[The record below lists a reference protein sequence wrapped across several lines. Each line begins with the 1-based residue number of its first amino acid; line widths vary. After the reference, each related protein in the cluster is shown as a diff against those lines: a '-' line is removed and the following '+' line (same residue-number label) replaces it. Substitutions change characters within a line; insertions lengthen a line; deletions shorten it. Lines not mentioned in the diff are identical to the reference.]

1 MDNLKRAVI
10 FMLLS
15 TSAFAVMNA
24 LAKFLKEFSTFELVF
39 FRSLGTLVITMTL
52 LTVYKIPLLGNKKG
66 LLIARGILGTLSL
79 LLFFG
84 SLKSLPVGTAV
95 TLRYLSPVFAAI
107 FALVFLK
114 ERIKPVQW
122 LFFMISFVGVLV
134 IKGFDEQVEVVG
146 LVLVVLSAIVLGS
159 VYVVISKIGKQD
171 HPLVIVNYFMA
182 IGVLVGGVLALS
194 DWRNPVGMEW
204 VILGSLGVV
213 GFIGQYFMTKAFQIA
228 STTQVAPLAYL
239 EVIFTVLLGILW
251 FSDSYTYL
259 AIVGILLVL
268 TGLLC
273 NLYYKSRIVK

>member
-114 ERIKPVQW
+114 ERIRPVQW

-134 IKGFDEQVEVVG
+134 IKGFDEQVEFVG

-259 AIVGILLVL
+259 AIIGILLVL

>member
-1 MDNLKRAVI
+1 
-10 FMLLS
+10 MLLS

-52 LTVYKIPLLGNKKG
+52 LKVYKISLRGNKKS
-66 LLIARGILGTLSL
+66 LLIARGVLGTLSL

-84 SLKSLPVGTAV
+84 SLKTLPVGTAV

-122 LFFMISFVGVLV
+122 LFFFISFVGVLV

-146 LVLVVLSAIVLGS
+146 LVFVVLSALVLGA

-171 HPLVIVNYFMA
+171 HPLVVVNYFMA

-194 DWRNPVGMEW
+194 DWRNPVGVEW
-204 VILGSLGVV
+204 VILGSLGIA
-213 GFIGQYFMTKAFQIA
+213 GFVGQYFMTIAFQIA

-259 AIVGILLVL
+259 AVLGILLVL

-273 NLYYKSRIVK
+273 NLYYKSRVLK